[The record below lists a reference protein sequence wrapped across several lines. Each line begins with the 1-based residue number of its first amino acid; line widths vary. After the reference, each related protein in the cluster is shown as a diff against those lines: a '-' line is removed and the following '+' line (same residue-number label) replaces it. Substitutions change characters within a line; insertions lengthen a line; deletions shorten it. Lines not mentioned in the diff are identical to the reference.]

1 MSRPEEPSGGSATQA
16 PKFSRYRSL
25 RAKSV
30 STGSSTASSTTT
42 TTTSTPTTHAH
53 ANTAQHV
60 SRVQSRES
68 EPPVGVAAPA
78 PANSI
83 ARSMSRYRRRGASVS
98 VPDDNATSKIA
109 APQECAQPLLPPV
122 PAIPSTVKPSHDGR
136 DNLLFS
142 QSQDD
147 GLSIHQDDFP
157 LPPSSRRD
165 RQLRHSERATTDL
178 ARQAKELQDQPN
190 HDSQRM
196 KMAQRDD
203 SERRWPDDRD
213 LSRHVEQ
220 ALRNEGGAERP
231 STRQRKKTLENIET
245 SMANRHQTPLK
256 SKSPVVEKFVALTKR
271 RKSKEGL
278 SPTSSTA
285 GSIAGSVDFGNSQ
298 IDLPEVPKLPVGIEA
313 GGKGI
318 VPQKD
323 APVSASNHGDRIVS
337 VRCGHQTFVLP
348 ITPET
353 TPVDVVLETAKNMTY
368 DLEWSPQ
375 QCVVRES
382 YGPLGLER
390 RIRKYEHIRDVMNS
404 WDRDTHNHLI
414 VTISTDV
421 RQDLDLDIESVP
433 DGEEPPRG
441 MQLYLYHSN
450 RPGKWSKRWIT
461 LTENGQ
467 VLCAKKPDASPSEKD
482 TLSLCHMS
490 DYDIYTPTE
499 SQMRRR
505 LKPPKKHCLAI
516 KSQHKPAMFMDTENY
531 VQYFSTDD
539 PGVAALFYEKVQ
551 GWRSWYLVDRQPAP
565 RRFSIPKTDEK
576 PPQLPFVKHAPQKS
590 ANIASAGGHRL
601 KVSVDE
607 SPYAL
612 GEFQPLLDMKR
623 FDKRLS
629 LFGQDFLPAQADHP
643 EMPKQASAYAR
654 KASKDG
660 KADGLLVDK
669 IKSSDDDAFTGN
681 GLLGQDYEARKA
693 GLEKAGANTRT
704 MRKDSG
710 TKEDHFMPGSL
721 LPNQRRETDNS
732 RKVDASWFPS
742 ALEHSAKY
750 REPEAPRPNTSAGVV
765 STRSP
770 HGRSRSGSRPPPVPQ
785 QSQSRTRPDRDR
797 PPMTALPRPLG
808 SHDPRSA
815 DNLHALAN
823 GRQQPK
829 PLVDLTPAIREPPQW
844 AKKGHGVQPTE
855 GMRHLVDMISV
866 GGPNDKPHGLL
877 EVPPRS
883 ALRKSPTNTAPLL
896 GATLQSSSP
905 VPRSG
910 GGLSRTRSKSS
921 GAPPSRPLIRD
932 VPPVPTMPPTLPG
945 AVGGGSGG
953 RSMTMTDKDRIKMDA
968 MRDAMMAREREFKD
982 RERGRARGRDR
993 EREARE
999 EFYSSGRT
1007 GTMKVV

>member
-16 PKFSRYRSL
+16 PKFSRYRSI

-30 STGSSTASSTTT
+30 STGSSSASSIP
-42 TTTSTPTTHAH
+42 SLPPHGHAN

-60 SRVQSRES
+60 SRVQSREQ
-68 EPPVGVAAPA
+68 EPPLGVAAPA

-109 APQECAQPLLPPV
+109 APQECAQPSWPPV
-122 PAIPSTVKPSHDGR
+122 PAIPSTVRPSHDDR
-136 DNLLFS
+136 EDNLLFS
-142 QSQDD
+142 QAAQD
-147 GLSIHQDDFP
+147 GEPPIHQDDFP

-178 ARQAKELQDQPN
+178 ARQAKDLQDRTH
-190 HDSQRM
+190 HDSSQRR
-196 KMAQRDD
+196 KMSQRDD
-203 SERRWPDDRD
+203 SERRWADDRAP
-213 LSRHVEQ
+213 SRHAEQ
-220 ALRNEGGAERP
+220 PMRNEGGAERP

-245 SMANRHQTPLK
+245 SMANRHHTPLK

-285 GSIAGSVDFGNSQ
+285 GSVAGSLDFGNSQ
-298 IDLPEVPKLPVGIEA
+298 TDLPEVPKLPVGIEA

-390 RIRKYEHIRDVMNS
+390 RIRKYENIRDVMNS

-414 VTISTDV
+414 VTISNDV

-433 DGEEPPRG
+433 DGDEPPPG
-441 MQLYLYHSN
+441 FQLYLYHSN

-505 LKPPKKHCLAI
+505 LKPPKKVCLAI

-551 GWRSWYLVDRQPAP
+551 AWRSWYLVDRRPAP
-565 RRFSIPKTDEK
+565 RRFSIPKTDDK
-576 PPQLPFVKHAPQKS
+576 PPQLPFVKQHAPQKS
-590 ANIASAGGHRL
+590 ANIASPA
-601 KVSVDE
+601 DT
-607 SPYAL
+607 
-612 GEFQPLLDMKR
+612 R

-629 LFGQDFLPAQADHP
+629 LFGQDFLPNQADAP
-643 EMPKQASAYAR
+643 EMPKQTSSHAR
-654 KASKDG
+654 RMSKDG
-660 KADGLLVDK
+660 KANGPLIAK

-693 GLEKAGANTRT
+693 GVEKASVNTRKMT
-704 MRKDSG
+704 KDFDNP
-710 TKEDHFMPGSL
+710 EDSFMQGSSL
-721 LPNQRRETDNS
+721 LNQRREPESS
-732 RKVDASWFPS
+732 RKLDTSWFPS
-742 ALEHSAKY
+742 ALEHSAKH

-765 STRSP
+765 STRSS
-770 HGRSRSGSRPPPVPQ
+770 HGRSRSSSRPPPVPQ
-785 QSQSRTRPDRDR
+785 QSQSRVRSDRDR

-829 PLVDLTPAIREPPQW
+829 PLVDLTPTIREPPQW
-844 AKKGHGVQPTE
+844 AKKGHGVQPTD

-883 ALRKSPTNTAPLL
+883 ALRKSPSNTAPLH
-896 GATLQSSSP
+896 SSAQA
-905 VPRSG
+905 PRSG

-921 GAPPSRPLIRD
+921 GAPPTRPLINE
-932 VPPVPTMPPTLPG
+932 VPPVPNMPPTLPG
-945 AVGGGSGG
+945 AVGGGG
-953 RSMTMTDKDRIKMDA
+953 RSMTMTDKDRARMDA
-968 MRDAMMAREREFKD
+968 MREAMLAREREFKD